1 VRLSAG
7 GRTVRPTTGVT
18 LVCRCVSTPAVTP
31 TVVLV
36 MLVMTYLS
44 VRSGQVGKP
53 GRDRGQA
60 SDGCLC
66 AGSYTV
72 TPPSRSH
79 AATSSTG
86 PTDRPKDINP
96 SVRLTE
102 SQTRP
107 MTSAISS
114 LAYGTGTGDVAGAV
128 GRAGAEGQAA
138 FGAAH
143 EVRGQLPQCVWAL

>member
-1 VRLSAG
+1 MIMLTMPAAEGLPRPRSRRELLW
-7 GRTVRPTTGVT
+7 RTV
-18 LVCRCVSTPAVTP
+18 
-31 TVVLV
+31 
-36 MLVMTYLS
+36 
-44 VRSGQVGKP
+44 
-53 GRDRGQA
+53 
-60 SDGCLC
+60 
-66 AGSYTV
+66 
-72 TPPSRSH
+72 
-79 AATSSTG
+79 G
-86 PTDRPKDINP
+86 PTDRPKDSNP

-114 LAYGTGTGDVAGAV
+114 LAYETGTGDVAGAV